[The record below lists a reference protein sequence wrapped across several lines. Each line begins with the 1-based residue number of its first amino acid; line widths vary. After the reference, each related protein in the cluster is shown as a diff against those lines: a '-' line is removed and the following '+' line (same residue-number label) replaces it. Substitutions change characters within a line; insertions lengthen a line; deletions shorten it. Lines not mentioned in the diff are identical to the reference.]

1 MIVRRAIKNPT
12 VVGGGGAIEMELSKL
27 LREHSRT
34 VFGKTQ
40 LVFQAFA
47 KALEVIP
54 RQVSEN
60 AGLDSTEILNKLRH
74 KHAKGGVWYGVDI
87 VNDSICDMIETF
99 VWEPSLVKRN
109 SIMAATEAACLILS
123 VDETVRNP
131 RSGGGD
137 DRSPIANGGA
147 GAMMNSNLVRSAMG
161 KKGPGPGKGPK
172 VLKGRGGA

>member
-1 MIVRRAIKNPT
+1 
-12 VVGGGGAIEMELSKL
+12 
-27 LREHSRT
+27 
-34 VFGKTQ
+34 
-40 LVFQAFA
+40 
-47 KALEVIP
+47 
-54 RQVSEN
+54 
-60 AGLDSTEILNKLRH
+60 
-74 KHAKGGVWYGVDI
+74 VDI
-87 VNDSICDMIETF
+87 VNDGICDMMEAF

-131 RSGGGD
+131 RSGNGD
-137 DRSPIANGGA
+137 DRSAIANGGA